1 MFDMKR
7 IKNGF
12 SNEVKN
18 FFWQNESK
26 WDKIGLLPIQ
36 GNIRRLV
43 EILKVLFCIE
53 IPQVN

>member
-12 SNEVKN
+12 SNEVKI